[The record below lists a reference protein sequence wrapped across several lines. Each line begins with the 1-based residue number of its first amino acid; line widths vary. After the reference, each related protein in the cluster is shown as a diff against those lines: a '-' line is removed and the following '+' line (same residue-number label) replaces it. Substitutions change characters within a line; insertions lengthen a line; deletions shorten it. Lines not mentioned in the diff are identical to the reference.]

1 MKQLFL
7 FAILVCSFP
16 VISQAQLSIHMDGV
30 YHSTIFSEE
39 YRPNKV
45 RNFGA
50 KLGGAYKFN
59 EYLKV
64 DLSASFYNF
73 NSQDGE
79 YTDNYEDGSI
89 TTTYHLYNQTRGY
102 SFEPT
107 VLFYIV
113 PNLLYFKTGPFFGV
127 NQVQSDSGNK
137 NSTSSYTTPRETITP
152 FNFSYSRGYD
162 RGMFFGSGLELLS
175 SDKIT
180 LDFEVMFRIGKI
192 TSTKTDLIKNLQT
205 TNYTTSYL
213 AFMPSLKL
221 SYVFSK

>member
-1 MKQLFL
+1 MKPLFL
-7 FAILVCSFP
+7 IAFLVCNLP
-16 VISQAQLSIHMDGV
+16 MISQAQLSIHIDGV

-59 EYLKV
+59 EYLKA

-73 NSQDGE
+73 NSHVGE
-79 YTDNYEDGSI
+79 YTDSYEYGSI

-107 VLFYIV
+107 LLIYIV

-127 NQVQSDSGNK
+127 NQLQSDSGNK
-137 NSTSSYTTPRETITP
+137 NSYSYYANPRETITP
-152 FNFSYSRGYD
+152 FNFSFSRGYD

-180 LDFEVMFRIGKI
+180 LDFEVMFRFGKI

-205 TNYTTSYL
+205 TNYTMSYL